1 MTDAMQNFSFR
12 KEVYALVDKSNFT
25 HKIIFTVLIAF
36 MLSIAYPFVSQTLG
50 VNNGHTNTNIAH
62 ADEKDD
68 KGDKDDKDDKD
79 DKGDKE
85 DSESDAKDKVPT
97 SKNKWT
103 LYSGFIMDSGAAD
116 KSGQDGAEEDKSVGD
131 KVKGWFT
138 KSYNGSVSGIIGDG
152 GVTVDIPYN
161 KMYSAGWKI
170 ITPDKADS
178 DRDNRSQEG
187 RKLASFLSTYNYY
200 GYIETVS
207 GNALASE
214 SSSMISGI
222 GRGIGAFFVGIS
234 LGVYYMMSSFISWT
248 VDGLVALNP
257 YRLLG
262 FDKGATTLPDNPV
275 SKGLS
280 NFVEGFGFNGKLV
293 TSITEVAL
301 MIVTFGLAW
310 KLMSFLRK
318 GNTGEIGSTLQKW
331 LIRIIIVFAFFPLA
345 GQVASSIGSTVKTIN
360 DDTQV
365 TNAPVNKYL
374 LDTRKWAASTNLAPT
389 GLVTSDFPDASA
401 NTGHVDSSFAP
412 VGDMRNKVVGNINK
426 QSYDIMDNKHN
437 AKEYGFDL
445 LGRWSGNTTFNVN
458 TYIGDLRRSSADGDN
473 KPLKGVENFSSKY
486 ASFDKKGK
494 HAADPGDLEYVIW
507 SGTQN
512 IDKNLKDPN
521 NKNFKTYSNLGVDGN
536 TGSFSTQSVA
546 LMLQSSFDTAGS
558 KFYAYNIAP
567 SGLQGNIKN
576 ASTVKTEWRQVTLP
590 GEGVIGKFG
599 SWLGLISESIAYVI
613 VSVAVFVGLI
623 TTNFFAAMIRFA
635 KRTVHAIATGS
646 VHSAMSTVL
655 IFLAGIVSLIIA
667 LGLPHVVLGL
677 TDAIASGVW
686 KATDKIIQQSGYI
699 EIIKSI
705 VLIGFAWYIS
715 FGTKIKGYGM
725 TPVRLLMSLPL
736 EAAFRYDDRVDQLNR
751 QGNTDIKASAKT
763 ASFASG
769 NVVKSGM
776 RATGQHMGD
785 SAKAAGAG
793 VVGGAT
799 GGIRNAYK
807 GAKLGGKAGGPWGAV
822 AGAAGGAAIGTAK
835 GSKDAASKAF
845 NNSKSSTMKNQGVDD
860 ATKDSM
866 KNVRDKGQKGK
877 EGIKKGANA
886 LVNIGTGKKGA
897 AKEAVKG
904 LASDPKGTAAKAA
917 TLVGIGK
924 LGKSAKELNSER
936 QNANGVAPEKPL
948 SKDMVIPPAMLKK
961 SSKDSIKDKEVKQEL
976 KDLQLDTKP
985 TGEQSQVAATNA
997 KEMVGKDGEP
1007 MFTEE
1012 EYGTL
1017 RDSENE
1023 EQFVHNLR
1031 GTDNGEAY
1039 AMMTTSAKA
1048 SLQGTQFVSE
1058 DGNVNQQAID
1068 SFNKELDIKQTAG
1081 TLSDDDMSE
1090 KRRLDSAFIMGAK
1103 EHYANAKPS
1112 NGPSGGSDDTP
1123 PNNNGGGNNS
1133 GVVATGSNGQSK
1145 ERPKRKGNNLKNNTN
1160 SQRPNG
1166 QSARTTTGATTGG
1179 KPNNRPN
1186 KTYAAFKNSGSNAPK
1201 GGNAAKSA
1209 KQNFATQSAS
1219 QTKKAN
1225 TNQQQ
1230 NKAMAQKQNQAQQK
1244 QAKTNQ
1250 QKQSDAFNKQQ
1261 RKQNQQNKQM
1271 LNKQQKTHNAN
1282 QKKQQKTHNA
1292 NQNKQQKT
1300 YNSQQQKNNQ
1310 QFKQNQQ
1317 KQAKR
1322 QQDLNTRQNKRPQG
1336 KQANANTKSSRDK
1349 LD

>member
-1 MTDAMQNFSFR
+1 MTDVMQNFSFR

-36 MLSIAYPFVSQTLG
+36 MLSIAYPVLSQTLG
-50 VNNGHTNTNIAH
+50 VNNGHTNTHIAH

-68 KGDKDDKDDKD
+68 KKDDDKKDD
-79 DKGDKE
+79 DKKE
-85 DSESDAKDKVPT
+85 DSDSDAKDKVPT

-103 LYSGFIMDSGAAD
+103 LYAGFIMDSGAAD

-131 KVKGWFT
+131 KIKGWFT

-152 GVTVDIPYN
+152 GITVDIPYN

-187 RKLASFLSTYNYY
+187 RKLASFLSTYSYY

-318 GNTGEIGSTLQKW
+318 GNTGEIGSTLQRW

-374 LDTRKWAASTNLAPT
+374 LDVRKWASSTNLAPT

-401 NTGHVDSSFAP
+401 NTGHVDSKFAP
-412 VGDMRNKVVGNINK
+412 VGDMRSKVVGNINK

-458 TYIGDLRRSSADGDN
+458 TYIGDLRRSSADGGN

-699 EIIKSI
+699 EIIKSL

-793 VVGGAT
+793 AVGGAT
-799 GGIRNAYK
+799 GSIRNAYK

-822 AGAAGGAAIGTAK
+822 AGAAGGAAIGGVK

-845 NNSKSSTMKNQGVDD
+845 NNSKSSVMKNQGVDD

-866 KNVRDKGQKGK
+866 KNARDKGQKV
-877 EGIKKGANA
+877 KKGANA
-886 LVNIGTGKKGA
+886 LINLGTGKKGA

-976 KDLQLDTKP
+976 KDLQLDSTP

-1012 EYGTL
+1012 EYDTL
-1017 RDSENE
+1017 RNSESE

-1031 GTDNGEAY
+1031 GTNNGEAY

-1048 SLQGTQFVSE
+1048 SLQGTQFVGE

-1081 TLSDDDMSE
+1081 TLSDDDMAE

-1112 NGPSGGSDDTP
+1112 GGPSGGSDNTP
-1123 PNNNGGGNNS
+1123 PNDGGNS
-1133 GVVATGSNGQSK
+1133 GAVATGSNGQRK
-1145 ERPKRKGNNLKNNTN
+1145 ERPKRKGNNLRNNSN
-1160 SQRPNG
+1160 NQRSNG
-1166 QSARTTTGATTGG
+1166 QSARTTTSGS
-1179 KPNNRPN
+1179 KPN
-1186 KTYAAFKNSGSNAPK
+1186 KTYASFKNNGGGAPR
-1201 GGNAAKSA
+1201 GGNATKSA

-1244 QAKTNQ
+1244 QAKQNQ
-1250 QKQSDAFNKQQ
+1250 QKQADAFNKQQ

-1282 QKKQQKTHNA
+1282 QKKQQQTF
-1292 NQNKQQKT
+1292 NK
-1300 YNSQQQKNNQ
+1300 QQQKNNQ

-1317 KQAKR
+1317 KQQKR

-1336 KQANANTKSSRDK
+1336 KQANANTQSSRDK
-1349 LD
+1349 LN